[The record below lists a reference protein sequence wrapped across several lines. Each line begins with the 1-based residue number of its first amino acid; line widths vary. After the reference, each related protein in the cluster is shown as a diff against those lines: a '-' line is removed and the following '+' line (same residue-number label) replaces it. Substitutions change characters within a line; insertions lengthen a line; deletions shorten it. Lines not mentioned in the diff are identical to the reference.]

1 MPARVRDRV
10 TKDEIVQRD
19 WKPHYAS
26 RLTSAEQALQRI
38 RSGQRVL
45 VGSGCAA
52 PQELLRALV
61 KRAASVSD
69 VELVHLLTFGIAPYV
84 EPAYERSFRHNAFFI
99 GSNVRQ
105 AIQEGRADYTP
116 IFLSEIPNLFFSSQM
131 RLDVAL
137 VMLGPPDRFGY
148 CSLGIHPDLAMSG
161 IKTAKTVIAQINRQM
176 PRVHGDTFVHVSKL
190 HAIVEHDEPLLEL
203 EPVPVDETSL
213 AIARHV
219 ASLIEHGA
227 TLQLGIGKIPNAV
240 LTLLGNRI
248 DLGLHTEMFSDG
260 IIDLCENGVI
270 TNAKKEL
277 LPGQAVA
284 SFAMGTKRLYDY
296 VDDNPFFE
304 FRPTEFVNSP
314 LNIARNHKM
323 VSINSALQVDITGQV
338 SADSIGARFY
348 SGIGGQMDFI
358 RGAAMSPGGKP
369 IIALPSTAK
378 DGTVS
383 RIVPELD
390 AGAGV
395 VTSRGDVHYIV
406 TEYGVA
412 YLHGKTIRQRA
423 MALIEAAHP
432 DFRSELRAAAV
443 GRRYVPIA
451 WELPSEARRYPAEME
466 EVHDF
471 RGRSLSIRPLR
482 SADADRLMEFFYS
495 HTEETI
501 YQRYRYLKKSLS
513 QDEALRLCTLDYRKQ
528 FALAA
533 FDKAGKDDRI
543 VAVGRYSLN
552 EKTGLAET
560 ALIVHEGW
568 RRLGIGQL
576 LQRRLRRYAERN
588 GIVGFTG
595 SFEPSNVATLRL
607 HRRLGDAVVTEDG
620 EGRYVAYFERATGEL
635 GAEPGPDASP
645 AASRKD
651 RRGARASARRRR
663 SPRSRDRS

>member
-1 MPARVRDRV
+1 M
-10 TKDEIVQRD
+10 QRA
-19 WKPHYAS
+19 WKPLYAS
-26 RLTSAEQALQRI
+26 RLSTAEQALQVI

-61 KRAASVSD
+61 KRAPAVSD

-84 EPAYERSFRHNAFFI
+84 EPVYEGSFRHNAFFI

-105 AIQEGRADYTP
+105 AIQEGRADYSP
-116 IFLSEIPNLFFSSQM
+116 VFLSEIPNLFSSSQM
-131 RLDVAL
+131 RLDVVL
-137 VMLGPPDRFGY
+137 VMLGPPDHFGY
-148 CSLGIHPDLAMSG
+148 CSLGIHPDIAMAG
-161 IKTAKTVIAQINRQM
+161 VKTAKTVVAQINRRM
-176 PRVHGDTFVHVSKL
+176 PRAHGDTFVHVSKL
-190 HAIVEHDEPLLEL
+190 DSIVEHDEPLLEL
-203 EPVPVDETSL
+203 DPVAIDETSM
-213 AIARHV
+213 AIARNV
-219 ASLIEHGA
+219 AAMIEHGS

-240 LTLLGNRI
+240 LSLLGNHI
-248 DLGLHTEMFSDG
+248 DLGLHSEMFSDG
-260 IIDLCENGVI
+260 VIDLCEEGVI
-270 TNAKKEL
+270 TNAKKDL
-277 LPGQAVA
+277 LPGKAVA

-296 VDDNPFFE
+296 INDNPFFE
-304 FRPTEFVNSP
+304 FRPTEFVNAP
-314 LNIARNHKM
+314 ANIARNRKM

-348 SGIGGQMDFI
+348 SGIGGQTDFI

-378 DGTVS
+378 DGKVS
-383 RIVPELD
+383 RIVPALD

-395 VTSRGDVHYIV
+395 VTSRGDVHYVV
-406 TEYGVA
+406 TEYGIA

-432 DFRSELRAAAV
+432 DVRGELRSAAV
-443 GRRYVPIA
+443 EKRYVPIS
-451 WELPSEARRYPAEME
+451 WELPSEAQRYPTDME
-466 EVHDF
+466 VIREF
-471 RGRSLSIRPLR
+471 KGRALFIRPLR
-482 SADADRLMEFFYS
+482 SADADQLMEFFYS
-495 HTEETI
+495 HTTETI

-513 QDEALRLCTLDYRKQ
+513 RDEALRLCTLDYRKQ

-533 FDKAGKDDRI
+533 FDRAGKDEPI

-560 ALIVHEGW
+560 ALIVHEDA
-568 RRLGIGQL
+568 RRLGIGRY
-576 LQRRLRRYAERN
+576 LQRGLRNYAERC

-620 EGRYVAYFERATGEL
+620 EGRYVAYFD
-635 GAEPGPDASP
+635 GAAQAVEESAEASAASP
-645 AASRKD
+645 ETVKSRK
-651 RRGARASARRRR
+651 GAKKGSRPARKKRA
-663 SPRSRDRS
+663 RDRG